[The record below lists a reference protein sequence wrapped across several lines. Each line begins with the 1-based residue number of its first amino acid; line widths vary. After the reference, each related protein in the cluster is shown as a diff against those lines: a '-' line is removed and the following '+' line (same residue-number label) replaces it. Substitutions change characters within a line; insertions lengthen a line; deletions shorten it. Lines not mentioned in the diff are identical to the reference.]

1 MRFYD
6 FEVTRP
12 LYVLALEAD
21 SKSRRVI
28 EKMDWSN
35 PSEFSV
41 TDQMDEFILV
51 YGTAVRTVRKIL
63 WAAEEGRRFS
73 SHMSKREIVV
83 LLEEHI
89 TNIQKI
95 KENSGLYEREA
106 A

>member
-6 FEVTRP
+6 FEVSQP
-12 LYVLALEAD
+12 LYFLALEAD
-21 SKSRRVI
+21 SKTRRLI
-28 EKMDWSN
+28 ERMDFSN

-41 TDQMDEFILV
+41 AERMDEFILV
-51 YGTAVRTVRKIL
+51 YSTAVRTVRKVL
-63 WAAEEGRRFS
+63 WAAEDGRRFS